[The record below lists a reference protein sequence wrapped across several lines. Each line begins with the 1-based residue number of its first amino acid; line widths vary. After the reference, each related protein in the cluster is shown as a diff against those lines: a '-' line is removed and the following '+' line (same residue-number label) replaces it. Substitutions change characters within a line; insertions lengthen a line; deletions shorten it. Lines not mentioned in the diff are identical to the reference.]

1 VHAQPCLFTDA
12 HLPTS
17 ISRLSSQLYT
27 SATANINE
35 PDSVLLTP
43 CPSGGLQDISRRL
56 VIVTKAVKALNDL
69 DGAPAH
75 YREVKSFLTNL
86 KMTLEALK
94 VESVVLHPKYVD
106 EVKVQVQK
114 IRVPIEESLTVTRG
128 YEASL
133 GIAAKKGRFRNV
145 QKKLDWRFVVSKKA
159 DALRRTIEGDMMI
172 LNSIQTRLIL

>member
-1 VHAQPCLFTDA
+1 MSHIRT
-12 HLPTS
+12 
-17 ISRLSSQLYT
+17 
-27 SATANINE
+27 
-35 PDSVLLTP
+35 
-43 CPSGGLQDISRRL
+43 GGFPLGPFPLRGSL
-56 VIVTKAVKALNDL
+56 
-69 DGAPAH
+69 
-75 YREVKSFLTNL
+75 EVKDR
-86 KMTLEALK
+86 
-94 VESVVLHPKYVD
+94 LHPKYVD